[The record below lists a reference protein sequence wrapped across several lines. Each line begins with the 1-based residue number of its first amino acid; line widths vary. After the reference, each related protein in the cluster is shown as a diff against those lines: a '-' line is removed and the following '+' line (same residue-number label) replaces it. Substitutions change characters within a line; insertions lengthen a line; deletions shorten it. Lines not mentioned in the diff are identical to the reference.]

1 MSRYTGAKHRPSF
14 TFDANLEFKDAGL
27 VAADAAATVDAAAKV
42 VDLGEGHFVGAMVI
56 DVSAIEIASNDEKYE
71 IQVQLSDS
79 ATFASGI
86 VQGATLC
93 VGALETLIGTDTD
106 STTGRYVLYFHNEH
120 NGTWYRYARI
130 YTNVTGTIAT
140 GINFTAW
147 SAQLQ
152 A

>member
-1 MSRYTGAKHRPSF
+1 MRYTAAKHRPNF

-27 VAADAAATVDAAAKV
+27 VAADAAATVDASAKV
-42 VDLGEGHFVGAMVI
+42 VDLGEGHFIGAMVI

-79 ATFASGI
+79 STFASGI

-93 VGALETLIGTDTD
+93 LGALETLIGTDTD
-106 STTGRYVLYFHNEH
+106 SVTGRYVLYFHNEH
-120 NGTWYRYARI
+120 GGTWYRYARI

-147 SAQLQ
+147 AAPLQ